1 MLPRGIEHRCADR
14 LTRWIKP
21 VENKKTTTNNQPI
34 NIVSIRSVLKQ
45 TWAMEPIDLY
55 SLLKVSRDATEEEI
69 HKAYKSLS
77 TCFHPDKLPRS
88 TSPDKRERIQQIFL
102 EFKRASTLM
111 AFIRLVE
118 YRKRSYFIFL
128 LCRNR

>member
-1 MLPRGIEHRCADR
+1 M
-14 LTRWIKP
+14 
-21 VENKKTTTNNQPI
+21 
-34 NIVSIRSVLKQ
+34 LKQ